1 MDKLEV
7 LAKLNNILELSA
19 ETEWVEF
26 KHAKQDFPFD
36 KIGKYFSALSNEA
49 NLNGKECGW
58 LVFGVDDKTKNARGS
73 DYRAHGRRAL
83 DSLKKE
89 IADKTTNRI
98 TFVEIYELEKDGKRI
113 IMFQI
118 PPAPQGMPVAWEGH
132 YYGREG
138 ESLAALSPQEY
149 EAIRNQAKPDWSA
162 QICDGAAITH
172 LDSLAITKA
181 RDAYKIRKRNP
192 VEIDNW
198 DETTF
203 LNKAKLTVDGKV
215 TRAAIILLGKPEST
229 HFLSPAQA
237 LISWFLRD
245 EHNNPKDFEHFGPPF
260 IVTVD
265 AVLAKIRNLTV
276 RFLPPKTLFPIE
288 ATQYD
293 QAVIREALHNCVAH
307 QDYTRNSRINVVE
320 FPDEVLFE
328 NTGNFIPGSVEAV
341 IEQNAPQREYRNPFL
356 AQAMVNLGMIET
368 EGGGIKEMFTIQRRR
383 FFPLPTYELDKPDE
397 VKVHIPGKIIDENY
411 TRLLITNAE
420 LDLRTVILLDKV
432 QKKRLIARE
441 EHTLLKKKKFVEG
454 RYPNL
459 FVSAGIA
466 DITGKKA
473 EYIRNRPFDNDYY
486 KQLVIKFLK
495 KYGSAARKDIN
506 ELLFDKLSDVL
517 NDRQKNKKID
527 NLLHEM
533 AKKNKVIRNIGSFR
547 FPKWVLNKNN
557 QE

>member
-1 MDKLEV
+1 MERERLINLLDE
-7 LAKLNNILELSA
+7 IISLSK
-19 ETEWVEF
+19 ESEWVEF
-26 KHAKQDFPFD
+26 KHAGQDFSFD
-36 KIGKYFSALSNEA
+36 KIGKYFSAISNEA
-49 NLNGKECGW
+49 NLNDKDCGW
-58 LVFGVDDKTKNARGS
+58 LIFGIDDKTRNIKGS
-73 DYRAHGRRAL
+73 NYRIHGEYAL
-83 DSLKKE
+83 GSLKKE
-89 IADKTTNRI
+89 VADKTTNRI
-98 TFVEIYELEKDGKRI
+98 SFMEIYELEKDGKRI

-118 PPAPQGMPVAWEGH
+118 PPAPQGMPIAWEGH

-138 ESLAALSPQEY
+138 ESLSPLNIQEL
-149 EAIRNQAKPDWSA
+149 ELIRNQAKLDWSA

-172 LDSLAITKA
+172 LDSRAITKA
-181 RDAYKIRKRNP
+181 RDAYKKRKRNP
-192 VEIDNW
+192 VEMDSW
-198 DETTF
+198 DEMMF
-203 LNKAKLTVDGKV
+203 LNKAKLTVNSKI
-215 TRAAIILLGKPEST
+215 TRAAIILLGKPESA

-237 LISWFLRD
+237 QISWFLRD
-245 EHNNPKDFEHFGPPF
+245 EHNNSKDFEHFGPPF

-276 RFLPPKTLFPIE
+276 RFLPPKTLFSIE

-320 FPDEVLFE
+320 FPDEVLFD
-328 NTGNFIPGSVEAV
+328 NTGSFIPGSIEAV
-341 IEQNAPQREYRNPFL
+341 IEQNAPQRVYRNPFL

-397 VKVHIPGKIIDENY
+397 VKVHIPGKIIDDNY
-411 TRLLITNAE
+411 TRLLITNTE
-420 LDLRTVILLDKV
+420 LDLRTVMLLDKV
-432 QKKRLIARE
+432 QKKHVVARE
-441 EHTLLKKKKFVEG
+441 EQALLKKKKLIEG

-486 KQLVIKFLK
+486 KQLVIKFLER
-495 KYGSAARKDIN
+495 YGSAARKDIN
-506 ELLFDKLSDVL
+506 ELLFGKLSDVL

-533 AKKNKVIRNIGSFR
+533 AKKNKIIRNIGSFR
-547 FPKWVLNKNN
+547 FPKWVLVESN
-557 QE
+557 